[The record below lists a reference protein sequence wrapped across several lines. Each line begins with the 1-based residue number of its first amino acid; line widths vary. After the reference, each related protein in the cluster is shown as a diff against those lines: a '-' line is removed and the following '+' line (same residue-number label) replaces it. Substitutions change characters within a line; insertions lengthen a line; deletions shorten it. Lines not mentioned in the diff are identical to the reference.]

1 MIFYCCYASLLAPHA
16 NVHFTPV
23 YRNKAVEGDRNSLWE
38 SVRCDVFALAA
49 PGKPVY
55 WTGYLSV
62 RQMPSGNG
70 PEDCHMKGRKELGL
84 CILQGP
90 KLPCS
95 CRLHTL
101 PRLRAS
107 QGSNLCE
114 ANSRRYWWYPIKHL
128 GMPVLK
134 DEPRVS
140 PCAYAGTCACAS
152 VL

>member
-1 MIFYCCYASLLAPHA
+1 MWLHIFTRSEREAKIAIVLLNEPYRYTPAGLFTFGDAGHSLAKM
-16 NVHFTPV
+16 
-23 YRNKAVEGDRNSLWE
+23 Y
-38 SVRCDVFALAA
+38 
-49 PGKPVY
+49 
-55 WTGYLSV
+55 
-62 RQMPSGNG
+62 M
-70 PEDCHMKGRKELGL
+70 
-84 CILQGP
+84 QGP

-95 CRLHTL
+95 CWLHTL

-114 ANSRRYWWYPIKHL
+114 ANSRRYRWKPIKHL

-140 PCAYAGTCACAS
+140 PCACAS